1 MGDPSKMAMRS
12 ALILAAAASASALH
26 VGGPTTGI
34 PTAKLTTSAASSLLS
49 RTAMPLKGAQLEH
62 LTGGAPAEAK
72 AGPVKLMLLILGWYV
87 GNTLYNVYN
96 KKACAA
102 IHAHWTVAFTQLVV
116 GAVWSVF
123 CWGTG
128 LRKTPILSNADIK
141 SLAPIGL
148 YAACAHGGSV
158 LAMGAG
164 AVSFAQIVKAAEP
177 VYVALLCLIIRPIE
191 VKSAL
196 AYAFL
201 VMIVGGVGLACV
213 KEGKGVDI
221 NMAAFAWASFAN
233 LAAALK
239 GKLGKDV
246 SHHLKSLQATNN
258 MNVANS
264 YAVMNMLSACWTLA
278 VVLLTEASTIQAE
291 WAHATKKVA
300 GSEIIK
306 NTALSGFF
314 FYLYNELAF
323 IFLSEVGPV
332 TSSVMNTAKR
342 VIVIIACAIIFGEQM
357 DRNAKIGAAVAVSGV
372 FLYSLAEEQD
382 KKAKAAAAKAEGAN

>member
-1 MGDPSKMAMRS
+1 MGADIEEKDTMA
-12 ALILAAAASASALH
+12 AEKKAS
-26 VGGPTTGI
+26 T
-34 PTAKLTTSAASSLLS
+34 LTLL
-49 RTAMPLKGAQLEH
+49 
-62 LTGGAPAEAK
+62 
-72 AGPVKLMLLILGWYV
+72 LLIVGWYV
-87 GNTLYNVYN
+87 GNTLYNIYN
-96 KKACAA
+96 KRACDS
-102 IHAHWTVAFTQLVV
+102 IPAHWSVAFAQLVV
-116 GAVWSVF
+116 GVVWSVLL
-123 CWGTG
+123 WIPGI
-128 LRKTPILSNADIK
+128 RKAPKISGADWM

-148 YAACAHGGSV
+148 FAAAAHGGSV

-177 VYVALLCLIIRPIE
+177 VYVAILCLFIKPIE
-191 VKSAL
+191 IKSAL
-196 AYAFL
+196 SYTMLAT
-201 VMIVGGVGLACV
+201 IVGGVGLACV
-213 KEGKGVDI
+213 KEGKGVEV
-221 NMAAFAWASFAN
+221 NGQAFFWASFAN

-246 SHHLKSLQATNN
+246 SHHLKSLQASNN

-342 VIVIIACAIIFGEQM
+342 VIVIIACAIIFGEKM
-357 DRNAKIGAAVAVSGV
+357 DRNAKLGAAIAVSGV
-372 FLYSLAEEQD
+372 FAYSLAEESD
-382 KKAKAAAAKAEGAN
+382 KKAKAAAAAAASKKK